1 MRKGF
6 TLIELMVVIAIMGIL
21 ASVGVPK
28 LTTAIAKSKA
38 SEVPVA
44 ASVYIKLQDAYVI
57 ERKQVGSWKRIG
69 YAAPKSNTFN
79 YVRGGLKKLTDQ
91 AENLGTGW
99 TAISQV
105 PLADCLAGNM
115 WTVDVISHGKE
126 GDRIRLEYKSEV
138 TSNDCSVL
146 MSGWGSADGERTLAS
161 NTRPETPVVPSSP
174 STPETPVETSS
185 ESGSDPSPVV
195 TSSASSDPV
204 VEQYKACGAASGGGS
219 NWIHG
224 AKNGWEKDS
233 EKSKCLALR
242 KSLYESGILVC
253 KNGSSIDNCNNF
265 EFNSPESEC
274 QYTGNKC
281 K

>member
-79 YVRGGLKKLTDQ
+79 YVRGGLKKLTDL

-204 VEQYKACGAASGGGS
+204 VEQYKACGAANGS

-224 AKNGWEKDS
+224 GKNGWENDP

-253 KNGSSIDNCNNF
+253 KNDKKHDCENNL
-265 EFNSPESEC
+265 EFKDAESEC
-274 QYTGNKC
+274 QYTGNNC